1 MAVDYRKL
9 CVEIFSTDDENE
21 IRRIASAVTKYE
33 PGRKKKFTDNDIAEL
48 RNLYS
53 NGMTIEMIAI
63 LSLESENLPWY
74 SLLHISSLYKCIITQ
89 DLPYKYC

>member
-9 CVEIFSTDDENE
+9 CVEIFGTDDENE
-21 IRRIASAVTKYE
+21 IRRKASAVPNYE

-53 NGMTIEMIAI
+53 NGMTIETIAKKYNT
-63 LSLESENLPWY
+63 SRPAQNSNTENDY
-74 SLLHISSLYKCIITQ
+74 E
-89 DLPYKYC
+89 